1 VVLKESPQVVRRRI
15 ISGAEMQVR
24 FAVLPETRGENSSR
38 KAIANELSRDE
49 RTMICHFLTREL
61 IASGLE
67 ASREPNARGL
77 LMESVIDFIN
87 RSNLK

>member
-1 VVLKESPQVVRRRI
+1 MNRCFLDLLQDVLEKQGD
-15 ISGAEMQVR
+15 SGRE
-24 FAVLPETRGENSSR
+24 LLS

-67 ASREPNARGL
+67 ANGEPNTRGL
-77 LMESVIDFIN
+77 LIESVLDFIN
-87 RSNLK
+87 RPNLA

>member
-1 VVLKESPQVVRRRI
+1 MKDSFLEILR
-15 ISGAEMQVR
+15 GE
-24 FAVLPETRGENSSR
+24 LETRGEAGRVLLS

-77 LMESVIDFIN
+77 LIESVLDFIN
-87 RSNLK
+87 RPNLA